1 MWRKDAPPQNA
12 RSTCV
17 SPVFAFFFPE
27 NLKNRIAKEKRRV
40 ILVFTPKKPGVSSLE
55 IEQRNEMCGSVP
67 VTRDGLVNK

>member
-1 MWRKDAPPQNA
+1 MWGTYAPPQTA

-17 SPVFAFFFPE
+17 CPFFSE
-27 NLKNRIAKEKRRV
+27 NLKTRIAKEKRRV